1 MSEVNT
7 DLAWVDTHCHVDAP
21 EFKDVLPRIISG
33 AADKGVKAILLPTV
47 QASDWDPAKTLANQY
62 GNQIPGLVYTLGIH
76 PLYINRAQ
84 ESDIDALKDQIE
96 QSLDDPRFVGIG
108 EIGLDYF
115 VEGLDPQ
122 RQEFFF
128 HKQLD
133 LAQQFQLP
141 VILHVRR
148 SQDAVLKALRKRTVS
163 SGIAHAFNGS
173 HQQAEQFIALGF
185 KLGFGGAATYD
196 RALQIRRLLKEL
208 PLESIVTETD
218 APDIPPAWLKEE
230 GGRFNE
236 PALLPRIAQQLA
248 GIRGISEEVFS
259 KAVWQ
264 NAMQALPRWSSLMTN
279 NLNPQSAS

>member
-84 ESDIDALKDQIE
+84 ESDIGALKNQIE

-122 RQEFFF
+122 LQEFFF

-148 SQDAVLKALRKRTVS
+148 SQDAILKALRKRTVS

-196 RALQIRRLLKEL
+196 RALQIRRLLQEL

-264 NAMQALPRWSSLMTN
+264 NAMQALPRWSSLMTDN
-279 NLNPQSAS
+279 PNLQSAS

>member
-1 MSEVNT
+1 MSEAHKE
-7 DLAWVDTHCHVDAP
+7 LAWVDTHCHVDAP
-21 EFKDVLPRIISG
+21 EFKNILPEIILA

-47 QASDWDPAKTLANQY
+47 QAADWGSAKNLANQY
-62 GNQIPGLVYTLGIH
+62 SNQIPGLVYTLGIH

-84 ESDIDALKDQIE
+84 EGDIDALKNQVE
-96 QSLDDPRFVGIG
+96 QSLDDPRFMGIG

-122 RQEFFF
+122 RQEYFF

-148 SQDAVLKALRKRTVS
+148 SQDAILKALRKRTVP

-173 HQQAEQFIALGF
+173 HQQAEQFIELGF

-218 APDIPPAWLKEE
+218 APDISPAWLKDE
-230 GGRFNE
+230 GGLFNE
-236 PALLPRIAQQLA
+236 PALLPRIATQLA
-248 GIRGISEEVFS
+248 DIRGISEDVFS

-264 NAMQALPRWSSLMTN
+264 NAMHALPRWSSLMTDTPT
-279 NLNPQSAS
+279 LHTAS